1 MVRSIICA
9 VTLILSMSGAHAN
22 ATHLNLTQP
31 ASASSMATFGAT
43 TIPIGYYQYCEK
55 YPDRC
60 ARPAGQSSISL
71 TQQTWDQIIEVNS
84 IVNSMVAPVTDMDQ
98 FGVEELWDYP
108 KSSGD
113 CEDYALQKRK
123 MLNES
128 GLPLGSL
135 LLTVGRD
142 AEGGGHAVLTVVT
155 DNGDFILDNQNKKVL
170 LWQDAEISFLKR
182 QSQGDPNLWVSLVS
196 N

>member
-1 MVRSIICA
+1 
-9 VTLILSMSGAHAN
+9 
-22 ATHLNLTQP
+22 
-31 ASASSMATFGAT
+31 
-43 TIPIGYYQYCEK
+43 
-55 YPDRC
+55 
-60 ARPAGQSSISL
+60 
-71 TQQTWDQIIEVNS
+71 
-84 IVNSMVAPVTDMDQ
+84 
-98 FGVEELWDYP
+98 
-108 KSSGD
+108 
-113 CEDYALQKRK
+113 

>member
-1 MVRSIICA
+1 MLKTIICGLALA
-9 VTLILSMSGAHAN
+9 VSVSGAMAD
-22 ATHLNLTQP
+22 ATHLNLAQRST
-31 ASASSMATFGAT
+31 AASMATFGAT

-55 YPDRC
+55 YADRC
-60 ARPAGQSSISL
+60 ARPAGQSRVPL
-71 TQQTWDQIIEVNS
+71 TQQTWDQMIEVNAL
-84 IVNSMVAPVTDMDQ
+84 VNAMVAPVTDMEQ
-98 FGVEELWDYP
+98 FGVEENWDYP

-123 MLNES
+123 LLNES

-155 DNGDFILDNQNKKVL
+155 DDGDYILDNQNKKVL
-170 LWQDAEISFLKR
+170 LWRDAEITFLKR
-182 QSQGDPNLWVSLVS
+182 QSQENPNAWVSLRS
-196 N
+196 S